1 MRLGAQACAIR
12 PDTLAQSI
20 YGAQVNERHR
30 HRYEV
35 NNLLRPTVETA
46 GLVVAA
52 ETPHEQLVEIVEL
65 PQAEHP
71 WFMGV
76 QFHPEFTSTPRQ
88 GHPLFTSFITAAI
101 AQHRQ

>member
-1 MRLGAQACAIR
+1 
-12 PDTLAQSI
+12 
-20 YGAQVNERHR
+20 
-30 HRYEV
+30 
-35 NNLLRPTVETA
+35 
-46 GLVVAA
+46 
-52 ETPHEQLVEIVEL
+52 LVEIVEL

>member
-1 MRLGAQACAIR
+1 
-12 PDTLAQSI
+12 
-20 YGAQVNERHR
+20 
-30 HRYEV
+30 V
-35 NNLLRPTVETA
+35 NNLLRPTVEAA